1 MNALNLRAIAVKKG
15 VYAPNSHVTLPE
27 TASVVESIRLNI
39 SLRDRF
45 GSAEVGRN
53 ETNQAVQHFR
63 AYAETEAM
71 TYTIT
76 KDGDVT
82 FEEGDIAVEFTLTR
96 AGEWK

>member
-1 MNALNLRAIAVKKG
+1 MNALNPRAIAVKND

-27 TASVVESIRLNI
+27 TASAIKSIRLNVA
-39 SLRDRF
+39 LRDRL

-63 AYAETEAM
+63 AYAETEVMA
-71 TYTIT
+71 YTIT
-76 KDGDVT
+76 IDGDVT
-82 FEEGDIAVEFTLTR
+82 FEEGDITVEFTLTR